1 MSRKPEDRYA
11 TTLAMKADLEAY
23 LENRVVRAYE
33 TGVAAELRK
42 WTLRNKA
49 LAAAIGLV
57 VLSTVSGLAYNQ
69 HKEAENGRT
78 LEKKNKELQTE
89 TTRATAA
96 AETSK
101 AVVDFLTN
109 MFRSQDPGNSRG
121 ETLTVKQALAE
132 ATKQIDPSFKSKPE
146 VKAYVLQSIGQV
158 YMSLSLYDEAEPML
172 ENSLALYR
180 ALPSGT
186 TLEMLVAINSLG
198 VQRMVHGDV
207 AGARAYFEEEIA
219 LAERDFGVRS
229 EEALKARFH
238 LVHVSLEERKFDE
251 AESLCLQNVAQ
262 RRAEGEAKAAD
273 LADALQFLA
282 TTYSFEQRPAQA
294 EDALTEAI
302 ALRERIGPADDAAL
316 LGARWML
323 GSHYQSQ
330 HRYDEAR
337 RIYESVL
344 ELQRKKLADDDPD
357 VLTTRWLI
365 AGLLE
370 AQGQL
375 AEAESLY
382 AEVHA
387 GRVRKLGEQ
396 SGLTSAALQ
405 SLVAVR
411 NKRVALEQL
420 AQEQAHSL
428 ESLRASLAPDDPQ
441 IADLAR
447 KLIDSY
453 LKLGRPQ
460 DALPLARELAERA
473 EPGSAA
479 ASERRALLDRVE
491 QAIRRN

>member
-1 MSRKPEDRYA
+1 
-11 TTLAMKADLEAY
+11 
-23 LENRVVRAYE
+23 
-33 TGVAAELRK
+33 
-42 WTLRNKA
+42 
-49 LAAAIGLV
+49 
-57 VLSTVSGLAYNQ
+57 
-69 HKEAENGRT
+69 
-78 LEKKNKELQTE
+78 
-89 TTRATAA
+89 
-96 AETSK
+96 
-101 AVVDFLTN
+101 
-109 MFRSQDPGNSRG
+109 
-121 ETLTVKQALAE
+121 
-132 ATKQIDPSFKSKPE
+132 
-146 VKAYVLQSIGQV
+146 
-158 YMSLSLYDEAEPML
+158 
-172 ENSLALYR
+172 
-180 ALPSGT
+180 
-186 TLEMLVAINSLG
+186 
-198 VQRMVHGDV
+198 MVHGDV

-219 LAERDFGVRS
+219 LAERDFGIQS
-229 EEALKARFH
+229 EEALRARFH
-238 LVHVSLEERKFDE
+238 LVRVCLEERKFDE
-251 AESLCLQNVAQ
+251 AESLCLQNVAL

-282 TTYSFEQRPAQA
+282 TTYSFEARPAQA

-302 ALRERIGPADDAAL
+302 ALREKIGPADDAAL
-316 LGARWML
+316 LGARRML
-323 GSHYQSQ
+323 GSLYQSQ

-375 AEAESLY
+375 AEAESIY

-411 NKRVALEQL
+411 NKRVALEQV

-441 IADLAR
+441 IAELSR

-479 ASERRALLDRVE
+479 ASERHALLERVE